1 MQLELLK
8 NINSP
13 DDIRNYSI
21 EELNKLVDE
30 LRYYIIKTISEI
42 GGHLAPTLGV
52 IELTVALHKVFE
64 TPSDKIIWD
73 GGHQGYAHK
82 LLT

>member
-42 GGHLAPTLGV
+42 GGHLAPTLGL

-64 TPSDKIIWD
+64 TPRDKIIWD
-73 GGHQGYAHK
+73 VGHKGYAHK
-82 LLT
+82 L